1 MATNAEFDSHVVT
14 PEGLY
19 IRATIT
25 HGQHSGARV
34 EFLIERSEAED
45 MGWIEPME
53 EMSEEEK
60 LPTPPKQRKRRK
72 SAKQKL
78 AEWNALAKQA
88 TESM

>member
-1 MATNAEFDSHVVT
+1 
-14 PEGLY
+14 
-19 IRATIT
+19 
-25 HGQHSGARV
+25 
-34 EFLIERSEAED
+34 
-45 MGWIEPME
+45 ME

-60 LPTPPKQRKRRK
+60 LPAPPKQRKRRK